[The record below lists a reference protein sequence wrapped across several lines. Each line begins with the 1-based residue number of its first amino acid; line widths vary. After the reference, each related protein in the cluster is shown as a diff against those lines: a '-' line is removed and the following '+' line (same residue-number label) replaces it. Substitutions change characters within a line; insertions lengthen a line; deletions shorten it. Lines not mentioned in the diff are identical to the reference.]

1 MNSRISLSL
10 TIYLVSIIIS
20 SNICSL
26 SLFDNINAQI
36 TGNNTNSTITSKE
49 TTVID
54 SENQT
59 QMAKMNPCLNLMNP
73 GMMTVDAYNNIV
85 GSLKIGKVLNNTFSQ
100 IKISLS
106 KAATI
111 AEKEIGN
118 NSHAIEAYLCDANG
132 YIVYMI
138 WVRSPNANTIDAV
151 VDPTNGKILLKDSNL
166 LLQQNS
172 GDSHMVM
179 PGMLGINQ

>member
-10 TIYLVSIIIS
+10 TIYLVSIIVL

-36 TGNNTNSTITSKE
+36 ASDNTNSTITSKE
-49 TTVID
+49 TTVIN

-59 QMAKMNPCLNLMNP
+59 QVAKMNPCLNLMNP

-100 IKISLS
+100 IQISL
-106 KAATI
+106 KQG
-111 AEKEIGN
+111 GN
-118 NSHAIEAYLCDANG
+118 NCRKRN
-132 YIVYMI
+132 
-138 WVRSPNANTIDAV
+138 R
-151 VDPTNGKILLKDSNL
+151 
-166 LLQQNS
+166 
-172 GDSHMVM
+172 
-179 PGMLGINQ
+179 